1 VARLIPARGPK
12 DAKARKKA
20 LDEMVSL
27 MEKGL
32 DLGGRRF
39 TRDEMHED

>member
-1 VARLIPARGPK
+1 VARLIPAHGK

-20 LDEMVSL
+20 LDQLVRL

-39 TRDEMHED
+39 TRDEMHEES

>member
-1 VARLIPARGPK
+1 LEK
-12 DAKARKKA
+12 
-20 LDEMVSL
+20 L

-32 DLGGRRF
+32 DFGGRRW